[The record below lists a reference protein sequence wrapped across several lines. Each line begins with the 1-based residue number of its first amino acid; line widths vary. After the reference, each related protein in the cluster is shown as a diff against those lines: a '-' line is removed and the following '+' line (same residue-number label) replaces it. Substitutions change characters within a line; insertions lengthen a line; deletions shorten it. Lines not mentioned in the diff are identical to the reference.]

1 MSCLNVHVPIA
12 NFEQLGP
19 NLHGLVPTKGGGLTG
34 PRPVG
39 LITGEG
45 FGYGGLICP
54 GLVG

>member
-39 LITGEG
+39 LIIGEG
-45 FGYGGLICP
+45 YGYGG
-54 GLVG
+54 